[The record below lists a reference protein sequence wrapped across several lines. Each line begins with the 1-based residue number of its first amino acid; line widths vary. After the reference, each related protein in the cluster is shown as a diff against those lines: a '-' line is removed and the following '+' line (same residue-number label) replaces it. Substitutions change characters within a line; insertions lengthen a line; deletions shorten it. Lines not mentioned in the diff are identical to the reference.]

1 MRLFRKGPCSAGA
14 FFVQTQTMRVAFLL
28 ALLAGLAALLA
39 TATGGGLHSAS
50 FPPVGWTGYAPL
62 GNAETIVCSTNG
74 TPLGNKRRIIVF
86 TWTRDSS
93 GKPVIVSQGSRQ
105 ILCRVDT
112 TTP

>member
-1 MRLFRKGPCSAGA
+1 M
-14 FFVQTQTMRVAFLL
+14 QTPAMRVAFLL

-39 TATGGGLHSAS
+39 TATGGGDLRSAS

-86 TWTRDSS
+86 TWTRDSA
-93 GKPVIVSQGSRQ
+93 GKPVIVSQGSPQ
-105 ILCRVDT
+105 IVCRVDT
-112 TTP
+112 ATTP